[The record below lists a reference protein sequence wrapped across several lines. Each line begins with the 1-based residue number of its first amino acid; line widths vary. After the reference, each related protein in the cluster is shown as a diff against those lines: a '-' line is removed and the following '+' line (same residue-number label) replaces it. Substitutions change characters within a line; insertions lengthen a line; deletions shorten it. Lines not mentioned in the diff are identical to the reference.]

1 MLLFMLYLTAVRG
14 NNKHIIKVKN
24 KKKKKRRKER
34 PYKIHRNTSIL
45 GLTIKDD
52 KLIILILKVP
62 YKSIISLKIGVMWF
76 VIFIEE
82 SQFMQSD
89 SVNSVDLIND
99 QFDEYQLVLSVKEK
113 RLKLLVDFSDSD
125 ECNELI
131 SLLGDIKDKDIVL

>member
-1 MLLFMLYLTAVRG
+1 
-14 NNKHIIKVKN
+14 
-24 KKKKKRRKER
+24 
-34 PYKIHRNTSIL
+34 
-45 GLTIKDD
+45 
-52 KLIILILKVP
+52 
-62 YKSIISLKIGVMWF
+62 
-76 VIFIEE
+76 
-82 SQFMQSD
+82 MQSD